1 MRMSRAFFVV
11 LAATLPAAV
20 AIINAGAVVLRP
32 CGVLEMEA
40 SWVDSP
46 KDGAS
51 YVTTLPALLAKQLC
65 VLCRV

>member
-40 SWVDSP
+40 SWVDAP
-46 KDGAS
+46 KDGS
-51 YVTTLPALLAKQLC
+51 
-65 VLCRV
+65 

>member
-1 MRMSRAFFVV
+1 MSRAFFVV

-20 AIINAGAVVLRP
+20 AIINAGAVLLRP

-46 KDGAS
+46 KDGSS
-51 YVTTLPALLAKQLC
+51 YVPTLPALLAKRLC

>member
-1 MRMSRAFFVV
+1 MSSAFFVV

-20 AIINAGAVVLRP
+20 VIINAGAVGLKP

-46 KDGAS
+46 RDGA
-51 YVTTLPALLAKQLC
+51 V
-65 VLCRV
+65 